1 MYRDISKKK
10 WCYFNRKDSRNQM
23 TRRLILS
30 NVYDSHTTS
39 DQNDD
44 DFVIKDN
51 DASQDMYTNAQN
63 RNETM

>member
-1 MYRDISKKK
+1 
-10 WCYFNRKDSRNQM
+10 M

-51 DASQDMYTNAQN
+51 DASQDMCTNAQN

>member
-1 MYRDISKKK
+1 MMYRDILKKK

-23 TRRLILS
+23 MRWLILL
-30 NVYDSHTTS
+30 NVYDFYIIF

-51 DASQDMYTNAQN
+51 DVF
-63 RNETM
+63 